1 MDTLSLAIIGKIAFM
16 VLMAAKNMLFISIEI
31 LHSWIT
37 NHGCNGHI
45 WCSPSGKWLAPVL
58 AFKDCA
64 KCHFCQFVMKRLFLL
79 AALLTAAP
87 AQAARY
93 DFGQGAAAFACVMLD
108 SGYSQ
113 NQVYAL
119 IDTLDAQI
127 VRGGS
132 TNWRDEKQMVEG
144 FNYQARNNHRN
155 CPLRIR
161 N

>member
-1 MDTLSLAIIGKIAFM
+1 MANILVRELAASVPSLLEPL
-16 VLMAAKNMLFISIEI
+16 VE
-31 LHSWIT
+31 HV
-37 NHGCNGHI
+37 GC
-45 WCSPSGKWLAPVL
+45 LTPVL
-58 AFKDCA
+58 LFQNWTKSR
-64 KCHFCQFVMKRLFLL
+64 FGVFVMKRLFLL
-79 AALLTAAP
+79 AALLAAAP

-108 SGYSQ
+108 SGYTR

-119 IDTLDAQI
+119 LDTLEAQI

-132 TNWRDEKQMVEG
+132 TNWRDEEEMVEG
-144 FNYQARNNHRN
+144 FNYQARYNHRN

>member
-1 MDTLSLAIIGKIAFM
+1 M
-16 VLMAAKNMLFISIEI
+16 VD
-31 LHSWIT
+31 
-37 NHGCNGHI
+37 
-45 WCSPSGKWLAPVL
+45 PSAN
-58 AFKDCA
+58 FKEWT
-64 KCHFCQFVMKRLFLL
+64 KCHFGQLVMKRLFLI

-113 NQVYAL
+113 SQVYAL
-119 IDTLDAQI
+119 IDTLEAQI
-127 VRGGS
+127 ERGRS
-132 TNWRDEKQMVEG
+132 TNWRDEEQMVEG